1 MAPLAGQVD
10 TLMVDTDAIYSVL
23 SPAAAAAYTQLH
35 TFTVP
40 DMSAVAVAAVPELY
54 TLPAPE
60 PSQQVRCEGCP

>member
-23 SPAAAAAYTQLH
+23 SPAAAAAYTQLL

-60 PSQQVRCEGCP
+60 PSQQVRCEVCP